1 MKLVVSSE
9 DTSSS
14 SPRCVFSEEQVWGV
28 KNRFMPL
35 AEPEKGKR
43 LSQFTLIPEQ
53 IEGTWPK
60 LPLGA
65 SSTEMQ
71 TKNIFPSV
79 SIGAFYRVMSDVWG
93 GSVLVERLVSIEND
107 WLKPERE
114 KIIMFKE
121 ICYGEQIIKLK
132 SPIKIEAV
140 SSDEEFSLH
149 YEPLDI
155 LVSAPTLDECEED
168 FQEELNVLYEEYA
181 EEADEKLT
189 ESARELKS
197 KLLNLVEADQ

>member
-1 MKLVVSSE
+1 
-9 DTSSS
+9 
-14 SPRCVFSEEQVWGV
+14 
-28 KNRFMPL
+28 
-35 AEPEKGKR
+35 
-43 LSQFTLIPEQ
+43 
-53 IEGTWPK
+53 
-60 LPLGA
+60 
-65 SSTEMQ
+65 
-71 TKNIFPSV
+71 
-79 SIGAFYRVMSDVWG
+79 MSDVWG